1 MQVCVPPVCVPHADI
16 YLPHSELI
24 NHIGWWGDKSSR
36 TLHYSPFTPNR
47 LMYFLA
53 HLGERT
59 TLRGLTESQLIGRSQ
74 FGEAWIREHHEVGG
88 PGTFGI

>member
-1 MQVCVPPVCVPHADI
+1 MQVCADACFL
-16 YLPHSELI
+16 YSELI

-53 HLGERT
+53 HLGERM
-59 TLRGLTESQLIGRSQ
+59 TLRGLTEGQLIGRSQ
-74 FGEAWIREHHEVGG
+74 FGEAWIREHHEVGIIDFST
-88 PGTFGI
+88 PQC